1 MSGGDKMEDMYRAMA
16 QVSDEEMLK
25 YMDASLADMASRGFD
40 KIEGPI
46 LQYAK
51 ATALPGKRGEL
62 LEVLKQ
68 FQPIVTQEE
77 GTLMYGHF
85 PDIDDPDVIH
95 SIQVYESWDVLRH
108 HMRQMSYNQFV
119 VPIMSLSAP
128 GSPEYRFGSTLFMHR
143 GKGHKV

>member
-1 MSGGDKMEDMYRAMA
+1 
-16 QVSDEEMLK
+16 
-25 YMDASLADMASRGFD
+25 MASRGFD
-40 KIEGPI
+40 QIEGPI

-51 ATALPGKRGEL
+51 ATALPGRRDEL

-68 FQPIVTQEE
+68 FQPIVAREQ

-85 PDIDDPDVIH
+85 PDIDNPDVIH

-128 GSPEYRFGSTLFMHR
+128 GSPEYRYGSTLFMHR
-143 GKGHKV
+143 GTGHKA